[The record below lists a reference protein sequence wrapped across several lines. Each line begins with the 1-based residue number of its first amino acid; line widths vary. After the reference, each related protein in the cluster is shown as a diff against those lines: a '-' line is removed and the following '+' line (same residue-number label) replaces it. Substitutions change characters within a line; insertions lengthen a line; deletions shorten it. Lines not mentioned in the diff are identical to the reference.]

1 MAVWTGTLSFGLV
14 SIPVKLYPATA
25 PKDVRFH
32 LVDPETGKRVRYKRV
47 VETDS
52 GGSEPL
58 SSPAEATDE
67 SPVDLSDEAPIARP
81 DEAPADRPTE
91 PASSRREVE
100 VDYDQLVRGYEVD
113 KGRFVTFRPDELEQA
128 RPERSRSVDIEDF
141 VDLRS
146 IDPVYFEK
154 SYYLAP
160 QATGEKPYVLL
171 LRAMKRAG
179 LVGIGRFVLRTK
191 PHLVAIRPLKDVLG
205 LETLYF
211 ADEVRPADSLV
222 SGLRSVRIGK
232 AELDLAEQLIDAL
245 RTEWISDRYADEY
258 REELLRMIS
267 ERSPSIEE
275 AEADQAT
282 SPSANLERLMDALKA
297 SVEAAKKSQA
307 STKKRSDRRRAG

>member
-14 SIPVKLYPATA
+14 SIPVRLYPATS

-47 VETDS
+47 VEMDAV
-52 GGSEPL
+52 GSEPSPSL
-58 SSPAEATDE
+58 SEATDPATVDRPE
-67 SPVDLSDEAPIARP
+67 EAPVDRP
-81 DEAPADRPTE
+81 DEAPGERPAE
-91 PASSRREVE
+91 AAPSRQEVE
-100 VDYDQLVRGYEVD
+100 VDYDRLVRGYEVD

-128 RPERSRSVDIEDF
+128 RPERSRSIDIEDF
-141 VDLRS
+141 VDLAG

-160 QATGEKPYVLL
+160 QMTGEKPYVLL

-191 PHLVAIRPLKDVLG
+191 PHLVAIRPLDDVLG

-222 SGLRSVRIGK
+222 SGLRSIRVGK
-232 AELDLAEQLIDAL
+232 AELELAGQLIEAL
-245 RTEWISDRYADEY
+245 KTGWVSDRYADEY

-267 ERSPSIEE
+267 ERTPTEEPAVEE
-275 AEADQAT
+275 AGT
-282 SPSANLERLMDALKA
+282 SSANLERLMDALKA
-297 SVEAAKKSQA
+297 SVEAAKKSQV
-307 STKKRSDRRRAG
+307 SKKRSQRRRAG

>member
-14 SIPVKLYPATA
+14 SIPVRLYPATS

-47 VETDS
+47 VEMDAV
-52 GGSEPL
+52 GSEPSL
-58 SSPAEATDE
+58 SLSEATDPATVDRPE
-67 SPVDLSDEAPIARP
+67 EAPVDRP
-81 DEAPADRPTE
+81 DEAPVERPTE
-91 PASSRREVE
+91 AAPSRQEVE
-100 VDYDQLVRGYEVD
+100 VDYDRLVRGYEVD

-128 RPERSRSVDIEDF
+128 RPERSRSIDIEDF
-141 VDLRS
+141 VDLAS

-160 QATGEKPYVLL
+160 QMTGEKPYVLL

-191 PHLVAIRPLKDVLG
+191 PHLVAIRPLDDVLG

-222 SGLRSVRIGK
+222 SGLRSIRVGK
-232 AELDLAEQLIDAL
+232 AELELAGQLIEAL
-245 RTEWISDRYADEY
+245 KTEWVSERYADEY

-267 ERSPSIEE
+267 ERTPTEEPAVEE
-275 AEADQAT
+275 AGT
-282 SPSANLERLMDALKA
+282 SSANLERLMAALKA

-307 STKKRSDRRRAG
+307 SKKRSQRRRAG